1 MFDSAYSIIWLS
13 PFYEKIEK
21 KFSLFLEF
29 SREVEVEYE
38 DSEYENTEIFDDI
51 TKDALS
57 PIDYKFY
64 EVLFEGGV
72 ITEKDFHSYIAKEK
86 MERTKA
92 KLDEEPIVTKRGDG
106 YTFCFRQKPTDNAVI
121 NAVAKT
127 YFGVND
133 KAWHYYIE
141 SLFYAIL
148 EDDLDMDEDNIYVYT
163 MLLTEIEMDPE
174 YAGKIIVDK
183 LKVLDEFKDIKDIK
197 DVIGVSLEGEELSKA
212 LLDFLLEAIE
222 NVRKG
227 KGEEFNKS
235 ETILKAI
242 LKLA

>member
-38 DSEYENTEIFDDI
+38 DSGYENTEIFDDI

-92 KLDEEPIVTKRGDG
+92 KLDEDPDVIRRGER
-106 YTFCFRQKPTDNAVI
+106 YTFYFKQKPTDNAVI

-127 YFGVND
+127 YFGVGD
-133 KAWHYYIE
+133 KEWHYIE
-141 SLFYAIL
+141 PLFYAIL
-148 EDDLDMDEDNIYVYT
+148 ENDLDMDEDNVYVYT

-183 LKVLDEFKDIKDIK
+183 LKVLDEFKDVENIK

-222 NVRKG
+222 KVRKG

>member
-1 MFDSAYSIIWLS
+1 MR
-13 PFYEKIEK
+13 KIEK

-29 SREVEVEYE
+29 SREVEGEYE
-38 DSEYENTEIFDDI
+38 DSGYENTEIFDDI
-51 TKDALS
+51 TKDDLS

-72 ITEKDFHSYIAKEK
+72 ITEKDFHSYVAKEK
-86 MERTKA
+86 RKV
-92 KLDEEPIVTKRGDG
+92 KLDEKPNVIRIGER
-106 YTFCFRQKPTDNAVI
+106 YTFYFRQKPTANAVI

-127 YFGVND
+127 YFGVGD
-133 KAWHYYIE
+133 EEWHNYIE
-141 SLFYAIL
+141 PLFFAIL
-148 EDDLDMDEDNIYVYT
+148 ENDLDMDEDNIYVYT
-163 MLLTEIEMDPE
+163 MLLTDILIDPE

-197 DVIGVSLEGEELSKA
+197 DVIGVSLEGEELSNA
-212 LLDFLLEAIE
+212 LLDFLLETIE
-222 NVRKG
+222 KVKKG
-227 KGEEFNKS
+227 ECEEFNKS